1 MLNLNQDQSQNSAQ
15 NQTLTDQVK
24 ALAEKHF
31 ERVRQL
37 RRTIHQNPELS
48 FSESSTSKLVAKEL
62 QELGYTVKTGI
73 GGTGLTAELALVDAK
88 KNAKEKTATTAVI
101 GIRADMDALP
111 IQEENPVAY
120 CSNHKGVMH
129 ACGHDAHTACGLGA
143 AMILADLHQ
152 SGLAGNLPTKVRFLF
167 QPAEECTNDS
177 GKSGATLM
185 MEDGALEGLSAL
197 VGLHVFP
204 SIPTGMIGLKEG
216 PLLAACDTFDI
227 KITGKGCHGAYPQDG
242 IDAIV
247 LAAQA
252 VQAIQTITS
261 RRKSA
266 LNPCVITLGGLRS
279 TTYAPNIVAEAVELT
294 GTARYFDPQMSTLT
308 RTELERALGVVRA
321 LGGDFEL
328 KYKHEN
334 PPLIND
340 PTMTEAVRQAASKLA
355 GREQILEPGLQLGA
369 EDFSFY
375 CQHTKACFL
384 VLGAMIEGDIRT
396 LHTPSFDIDEEA
408 LKLGSAILAL
418 STLEF
423 LQNN

>member
-1 MLNLNQDQSQNSAQ
+1 MLNLNQDRPQNSDHDTPLA
-15 NQTLTDQVK
+15 DRVK

-48 FSESSTSKLVAKEL
+48 FGESSTGKLVADEL
-62 QELGYTVKTGI
+62 KQLGYTVKTGI
-73 GGTGLTAELALVDAK
+73 GGTGVTAELTTVETEQRGA
-88 KNAKEKTATTAVI
+88 EKSGSKAVM

-111 IQEENPVAY
+111 IEEENQVAY
-120 CSNHKGVMH
+120 CSRHKGVMH

-143 AMILADLHQ
+143 AMILADLHKT
-152 SGLAGNLPTKVRFLF
+152 GLAGDLPGKVRFLF
-167 QPAEECTNDS
+167 QPAEECTNDK

-204 SIPTGMIGLKEG
+204 NIPTGMIGLKEG

-227 KITGKGCHGAYPQDG
+227 KITGRGCHGAYPQEG

-266 LNPCVITLGGLRS
+266 LSPCVITLGGLRS

-294 GTARYFDPQMSTLT
+294 GTARYFDPQMSNLT

-328 KYKHEN
+328 RYKHEN

-340 PTMTEAVRQAASKLA
+340 PTMTEAVRQAANRLV

-384 VLGAMIEGDIRT
+384 VLGAMIEGDVRT
-396 LHTPSFDIDEEA
+396 LHTPGFDINEEA

-418 STLEF
+418 SALEF
-423 LQNN
+423 LQTN